1 MPGSVLPPYGEPTG
15 PRLALEDLLDAFL
28 SGARTGSSE
37 EAHIED
43 AQLLAHRMT
52 VLAVRIA
59 PRVLL
64 VRDRVPD
71 ADAEKASLEGFLVG
85 RGLHN
90 VEPDARLGDIAAI
103 QTTGI
108 RGLVWDLWGEDP
120 ADAHRELERAVLAD
134 DAIAFGSEVPSAQGV
149 GMTLDEL
156 LGDLRSEGPTEGP
169 AAPDDP
175 M

>member
-15 PRLALEDLLDAFL
+15 PRLALEDLIDTFL

-71 ADAEKASLEGFLVG
+71 ADGEKAALEKFLTH

-103 QTTGI
+103 QTTDI

-120 ADAHRELERAVLAD
+120 ATAHRELERAVLAD
-134 DAIAFGSEVPSAQGV
+134 DAVAFGSEIPSAQGV

-156 LGDLRSEGPTEGP
+156 LGDLRPTDR
-169 AAPDDP
+169 AAEPDDP
-175 M
+175 V